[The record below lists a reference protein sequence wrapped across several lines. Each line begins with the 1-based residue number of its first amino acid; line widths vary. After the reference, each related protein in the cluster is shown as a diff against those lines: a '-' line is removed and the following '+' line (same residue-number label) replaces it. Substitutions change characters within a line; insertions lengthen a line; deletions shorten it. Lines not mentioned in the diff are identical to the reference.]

1 MNEVQSAETIKKLMK
16 PFLDRGFSFEYT
28 YQKGGDSSCVYV
40 YRFKK
45 GKHFFDWRE
54 TSGTYEIHLVV
65 CVNGEFAFPN
75 PQTTYAKQARA
86 FRFKHLFKS
95 ASVDEKRAFFADLLV
110 QELTSGKPDFYGIPL
125 EK

>member
-1 MNEVQSAETIKKLMK
+1 MQSAETIKKLTA
-16 PFLDRGFSFEYT
+16 PFFEKGFSFEYT

-65 CVNGEFAFPN
+65 CVNGEYNFPN
-75 PQTTYAKQARA
+75 LMKEYAKETRA
-86 FRFKHLFKS
+86 FKAKHLFKR
-95 ASVDEKRAFFADLLV
+95 ATVDEKRAFFAALLTKG
-110 QELTSGKPDFYGIPL
+110 LTSGKSDFYGIPI
-125 EK
+125 